1 MVNVLAFAG
10 STRKG
15 SFNQAILNIA
25 VQGAKDAGAHV
36 TVVNLADYPMPLF
49 NQDEED
55 EQGIHENAQA
65 FKALLTSHDGF
76 LIASPEYN
84 SSYPAL
90 LKNAIDWASR
100 SAEGETPMQA
110 YKGKVAAIMA
120 SSPGALGG
128 LRALVPLRMLLEN
141 IGTLVLPNQRAIAKV
156 HTLMDDNG
164 QITDERTI
172 QQLRGLAAELV
183 ETLEKLKPQ

>member
-90 LKNAIDWASR
+90 LKNAIDWGSR